1 MSFQRIG
8 QDWQARR
15 LFGDDAGKDVLIR
28 SGSWCWLEEREGE
41 SGLELQPGDCLVIED
56 ATMLEH
62 DGEEI
67 PGGLERAER
76 WELLAKRHGLEVP
89 QHLTAKRPRG
99 SRRRRSSSSSKG
111 RCATKE
117 ASDASA

>member
-8 QDWQARR
+8 QDWQAKR

-41 SGLELQPGDCLVIED
+41 SGLDLEPGDCLVIED
-56 ATMLEH
+56 ATALV
-62 DGEEI
+62 DRAGEEV

-76 WELLAKRHGLEVP
+76 WIELAKRHKLAVP
-89 QHLTAKRPRG
+89 QHLTAKKP
-99 SRRRRSSSSSKG
+99 RRRRRTTG
-111 RCATKE
+111 EERAHG
-117 ASDASA
+117 